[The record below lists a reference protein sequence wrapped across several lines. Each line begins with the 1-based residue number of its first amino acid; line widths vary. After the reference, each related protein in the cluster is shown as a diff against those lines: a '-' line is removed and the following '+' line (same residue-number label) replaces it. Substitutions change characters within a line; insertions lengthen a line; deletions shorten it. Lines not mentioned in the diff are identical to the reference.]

1 MSETNEKRV
10 ISYNKEE
17 MDAIDGQEVQFPV
30 VSLLF
35 FGKNQADTKA
45 SAKKWLA

>member
-17 MDAIDGQEVQFPV
+17 MDAIENYPHNNSKTGGPMSRF
-30 VSLLF
+30 S
-35 FGKNQADTKA
+35 T
-45 SAKKWLA
+45 S